1 MCVSPFLP
9 FSIPF
14 IHFIVDCVQ
23 IMLNMK
29 GPHFSSLY
37 QVTHIFYHKPE
48 LVSPISLRL
57 HLHMYL
63 LLVIIHAWKL
73 RWCFDNV
80 SSSLILIVTLRW
92 RKSFGV
98 LLQNSAG
105 LIFYLNNLGIKE
117 LKKVGGWG
125 QVFHPE
131 PDTPVTIFLGGFR
144 PSLELC
150 FGTLPIADKTKNLDE
165 EKVMNGKSRGIYL
178 ATYLVSVVDVN
189 QEKIKTRE
197 D

>member
-1 MCVSPFLP
+1 
-9 FSIPF
+9 
-14 IHFIVDCVQ
+14 
-23 IMLNMK
+23 MLNMK

-37 QVTHIFYHKPE
+37 QVTRIYYHKTE

-63 LLVIIHAWKL
+63 LLVSIHA
-73 RWCFDNV
+73 WCFDNV
-80 SSSLILIVTLRW
+80 FFSLILIVTLRW

-150 FGTLPIADKTKNLDE
+150 FGTLPIADKTKKLHE
-165 EKVMNGKSRGIYL
+165 EKVINGKSRGIYL
-178 ATYLVSVVDVN
+178 TTYLV
-189 QEKIKTRE
+189 
-197 D
+197 